1 MAEGTVGGPCWP
13 QLCSPMLHLRVP
25 MLCLPGD
32 HAPFGLAHYHSS
44 FSPVAE
50 ASSHV
55 PSWVREN
62 LRDFRSMS
70 FGLRCPESISVPFKQ
85 EPDWSN
91 WPHKDRMLSL
101 RVTAFVLTGR
111 AFMKFAEVNKREQGP
126 RVRFVLRESRLP
138 LPHGH
143 PINTSPHHSLPL
155 TLLSQKRGYVSSTA
169 QGVFPLQSFERLLRL
184 HCVRQR
190 SHQFLQS
197 PRSGI

>member
-1 MAEGTVGGPCWP
+1 MAEGTVGGQCWL
-13 QLCSPMLHLRVP
+13 QLCSPMLHLRAL
-25 MLCLPGD
+25 MLRLPGD

-91 WPHKDRMLSL
+91 WPHKDWMLSL
-101 RVTAFVLTGR
+101 HVTAFVLTGH
-111 AFMKFAEVNKREQGP
+111 AFMKLAEVNKRRTRPSCQVCSE
-126 RVRFVLRESRLP
+126 RESAAPSPRP
-138 LPHGH
+138 PHKH
-143 PINTSPHHSLPL
+143 FPPPL
-155 TLLSQKRGYVSSTA
+155 TASRPPVTEARLCVL
-169 QGVFPLQSFERLLRL
+169 QG
-184 HCVRQR
+184 
-190 SHQFLQS
+190 
-197 PRSGI
+197 SGCLPSAVL